1 MAMRG
6 LRIPA
11 YAPWRGEFEAELL
24 RFPAGLHDDQVD
36 AIGLV
41 GQLLDKTVG
50 ASRRTREPKDT
61 MNDYRAIDR
70 SDRDEGSGLTL

>member
-1 MAMRG
+1 MRG

-11 YAPWRGEFEAELL
+11 TAPWRNEFEAELL

-36 AIGLV
+36 ALGLV

-50 ASRRTREPKDT
+50 AYRKPKET
-61 MNDYRAIDR
+61 KAQQTGYRPAEQTK
-70 SDRDEGSGLTL
+70 DRDEGSGLTL